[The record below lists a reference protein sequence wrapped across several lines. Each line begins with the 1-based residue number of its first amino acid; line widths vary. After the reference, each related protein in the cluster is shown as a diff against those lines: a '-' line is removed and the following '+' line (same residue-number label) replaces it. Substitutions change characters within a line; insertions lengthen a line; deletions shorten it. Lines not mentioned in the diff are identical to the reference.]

1 MTLGGNPNFRD
12 TYTLSDIESDSMTTL
27 LQISKQQSTPQP
39 VLDRLAQYQLLPP
52 LIKEL
57 VIDDAI
63 ADITLTA
70 AEVESAI
77 ASFAQSQRIDSDE
90 AKRAW
95 LTHFHMSDEQFE
107 TQALRL
113 AKLAQFKQARWVN
126 QVEPLFLGKKQH
138 FDQVTYSLLRTES
151 ADIAQELY
159 FRLKGEEQTFA
170 ELVPE
175 YSQGPE
181 VQSGGLIGPA
191 EVARLHPAL
200 AQILMNAQPGKIC
213 SPTKLEQWFVIVR
226 LEQLTPAIL
235 DDALRQRLLDHLFQE
250 WLQQQ
255 LAEFDY
261 SAIATY
267 FT

>member
-1 MTLGGNPNFRD
+1 
-12 TYTLSDIESDSMTTL
+12 
-27 LQISKQQSTPQP
+27 
-39 VLDRLAQYQLLPP
+39 LAQYQLLPHF
-52 LIKEL
+52 IKEL

-70 AEVESAI
+70 AEVETAI
-77 ASFAQSQRIDSDE
+77 SSFAQSQRMDSDE
-90 AKRAW
+90 AKQAW
-95 LTHFHMSDEQFE
+95 LKHFHMSDTQLE
-107 TQALRL
+107 TQAVRL
-113 AKLAQFKQARWVN
+113 AKLAQFKQECWAN
-126 QVEPLFLGKKQH
+126 QVEPLFLAKKQH

-159 FRLKGEEQTFA
+159 FRLKGGEQTFA

-175 YSQGPE
+175 YSKGPE
-181 VQSGGLIGPA
+181 VQTGGLIGPI
-191 EVARLHPAL
+191 EVARLLPAL
-200 AQILMNAQPGKIC
+200 SQILMNAQPGRIC
-213 SPTKLEQWFVIVR
+213 PPAKLEQWIVIVR
-226 LEQLTPAIL
+226 LEQLTPAVL